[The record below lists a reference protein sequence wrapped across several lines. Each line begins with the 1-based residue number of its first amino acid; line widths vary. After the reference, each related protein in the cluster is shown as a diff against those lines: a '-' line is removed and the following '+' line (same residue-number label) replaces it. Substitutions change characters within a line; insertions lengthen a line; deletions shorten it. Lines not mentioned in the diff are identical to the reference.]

1 MTAWVGTGVGS
12 GGQAGWMN
20 VSASYNASTGIL
32 TFTPA
37 SGKYYDVTFSSSG
50 LFAVYLGTV
59 SG

>member
-32 TFTPA
+32 TFTSA